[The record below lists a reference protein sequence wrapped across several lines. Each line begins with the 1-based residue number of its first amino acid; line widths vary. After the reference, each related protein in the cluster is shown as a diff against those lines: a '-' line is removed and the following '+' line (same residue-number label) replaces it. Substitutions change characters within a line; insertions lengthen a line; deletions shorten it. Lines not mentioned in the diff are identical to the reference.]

1 MVAAPDLDQ
10 MEGFTMEICVLC
22 EEQSKKVNTGK
33 PHENLI
39 KVDDLRIFKGVAL
52 GGFREQDYRC
62 LTCNS
67 KFSHSTN
74 KNDVRWTLWR
84 S

>member
-1 MVAAPDLDQ
+1 
-10 MEGFTMEICVLC
+10 MEKYTMEMCVLC
-22 EEQSKKVNTGK
+22 EEQSKKVHTGK

-39 KVDDLRIFKGVAL
+39 KVDDPRIYKGVTP
-52 GGFREQDYRC
+52 GGFKEQDYLC
-62 LTCNS
+62 LICKS

-84 S
+84 G

>member
-1 MVAAPDLDQ
+1 
-10 MEGFTMEICVLC
+10 MEMCVLC
-22 EEQSKKVNTGK
+22 EKQSKKVNNSR

-39 KVDDLRIFKGVAL
+39 EIDEPRFFKGAARYR
-52 GGFREQDYRC
+52 FKEQDYQC

-74 KNDVRWTLWR
+74 KNDQAWTLWQG
-84 S
+84 

>member
-1 MVAAPDLDQ
+1 MG
-10 MEGFTMEICVLC
+10 MCILC
-22 EEQSKKVNTGK
+22 EEQSKKVHTGK

-39 KVDDLRIFKGVAL
+39 KVDDPRIYEGVTP
-52 GGFREQDYRC
+52 GGFKEQDYLC

-74 KNDVRWTLWR
+74 KNDFRWTLWR
-84 S
+84 G

>member
-1 MVAAPDLDQ
+1 
-10 MEGFTMEICVLC
+10 MEMCVLC
-22 EEQSKKVNTGK
+22 EEQSKKANTGK

-39 KVDDLRIFKGVAL
+39 KVDDPRIYKGVTP
-52 GGFREQDYRC
+52 GGFKEQDYLC
-62 LTCNS
+62 LTCKS

-84 S
+84 G

>member
-1 MVAAPDLDQ
+1 MGLCA
-10 MEGFTMEICVLC
+10 LC
-22 EEQSKKVNTGK
+22 EEQSKKVHTGK

-39 KVDDLRIFKGVAL
+39 EVDDPRIYKGVTP
-52 GGFREQDYRC
+52 GGFKEQDYLC
-62 LTCNS
+62 LTCKS

-84 S
+84 G